1 MNTLNALDGRR
12 TAASPRA
19 GTTGAMRPAHTPAA
33 PPAGLFVLLALTFGL
48 LTGCAGLT
56 EPTRADG
63 PVDDR
68 VITSRVQKA
77 IADEVGPAA
86 VAGIDVDTR
95 DGVVR
100 LSGVVASAEHR
111 TQAAAAAASARG
123 VRQVENGITLR

>member
-1 MNTLNALDGRR
+1 
-12 TAASPRA
+12 
-19 GTTGAMRPAHTPAA
+19 MRPAHTPAA

-77 IADEVGPAA
+77 IANEVGPAA

-100 LSGVVASAEHR
+100 LSGVVASAAHR